1 MRLGKPF
8 MYNSKVVTCDSK
20 DLPGTLMNSHLKK
33 DVTSLANAE
42 TLVAGSFL
50 MVPTDL
56 EWVSFEKFDDKPIFD
71 CF

>member
-20 DLPGTLMNSHLKK
+20 DLPGTLINSHLKK
-33 DVTSLANAE
+33 DVTTLANAE

-56 EWVSFEKFDDKPIFD
+56 EYVNFKKFDSEYIYE
-71 CF
+71 CW